1 MFIFNRTG
9 SSAAR
14 ADLGK
19 ADARSRL
26 SSVVA
31 LGLMLTAIV
40 LAAPRFAAGQVL
52 YGSLTGNV
60 TDQKGAA
67 VPGAKV
73 ELVNVGTG
81 ATRSTTTDDHGGYSF
96 TVL

>member
-19 ADARSRL
+19 ADARSKV

-31 LGLMLTAIV
+31 LSLMLTAIV

-73 ELVNVGTG
+73 DAVNTSTG
-81 ATRSTTTDDHGGYSF
+81 ATRSDIRWATSS
-96 TVL
+96 V